1 MNEINYTPIEVEYAE
16 ANAKTKLI
24 EYIKENKA
32 LVFTISG
39 FTILT
44 VLVSGV
50 LILNRIKENKVTAQM
65 NAVQAQ
71 TKKTVS
77 ASEVKSATDTK
88 LHPTSTPVTKTPTLK
103 LTRPPT
109 RTPTK
114 TPTSSPTP
122 STGTN
127 PTNTPTYTATPVPPN
142 TSAPVPTTAPATP
155 TPSATPTVTLTPTVT
170 PTPTPTPPCVCSE
183 STPIPDQNHCTI
195 SQIPS
200 CTSSILCV
208 CVPSSP

>member
-16 ANAKTKLI
+16 ANTKTKLI

-50 LILNRIKENKVTAQM
+50 LILNRIKENRVTAQM

-114 TPTSSPTP
+114 SPTNSPTP
-122 STGTN
+122 SSGTN
-127 PTNTPTYTATPVPPN
+127 PTNTPADTSTPVPSTPTNTPVPP
-142 TSAPVPTTAPATP
+142 TATPIPPTAIPATP
-155 TPSATPTVTLTPTVT
+155 TSTPVPSTPTSTPDSPTPTETLTPT
-170 PTPTPTPPCVCSE
+170 PTTG
-183 STPIPDQNHCTI
+183 
-195 SQIPS
+195 
-200 CTSSILCV
+200 
-208 CVPSSP
+208 